1 MSSLIQRLNIY
12 FEVLP
17 ERLRPWRWWVLLLY
31 VILMSFL
38 AAGIPRFAFTWANDD
53 MFGKD
58 DPVQISLDRIK
69 ELFGGTVTLGM
80 VYRPVDGELFSA
92 RSLGALRNIHDVLD
106 TEAERGADDPEN
118 SLRLLYEV
126 ESLINVTYIEVDGDS
141 IRFRDFIGEELP
153 SSPEQSR
160 LLREQALK
168 EPEYPRVLVSD
179 NMEYGMLVLR
189 TNINAVPLVEDE
201 FDELEGF
208 DENELEEQGEQVQ
221 QFIEH
226 GLEDYADFEKQ
237 VWNLLTQERFRKD
250 LVFMHPSWGAFYQN
264 DVWAVEYQRAL
275 VISLL
280 FSLLLT
286 WLLLG
291 SLRAVIWPIL
301 IFVSSIVGVLGL
313 AGWTGWPIDLSL
325 YIAFGLVSVA
335 AIADVVHVLSG
346 YLFFHQQGQN
356 HREVMRSVFSKTA
369 LACLLTSITTA
380 IGVFSLFFIKLRVIQ
395 TMGLLGGIGVM
406 FAFMLTIILLPVL
419 LNWFPP
425 RPVRSNEKPKVTLL
439 LRIVKRMLNGIER
452 MSADYPKTVI
462 VFFAASGMLLILGI
476 TRIEIDTVFSEY
488 YPPDSPVRR
497 TISLMDEQFLGTGN
511 MEILLETETEGVFRD
526 PEVLLALEE
535 VKQWLETRYPELI
548 THNWTLNNQLKQTH
562 RKLLENREEY
572 YTVPDNP
579 ELVSQLLVLI
589 EGGDYENLERLVSLD
604 YANARMSVSLKTIG
618 SKKSVELLK
627 VIQPGIEQMLSPLKE
642 RYPEMKITLTGG
654 VGAWARVFDAISWS
668 QIHSFGLAFLIIS
681 LIMFG
686 IFGSLK
692 LGLVAILPNTFPM
705 LTVFGLMGWLD
716 FNLDIT
722 TLMTA
727 PIIIGIAVDD
737 TIHFITHY
745 RLSLL
750 KGASISEAIHAT
762 LHEVGQAIIFTTLI
776 LMSIFLFF
784 IPVSHV
790 GVSRFSILAV
800 IAIFSALLADLFLL
814 PALCRVLRVRV

>member
-1 MSSLIQRLNIY
+1 MIQRLNLF

-17 ERLRPWRWWVLLLY
+17 ERLHPWRWWVLLLY

-38 AAGIPRFAFTWANDD
+38 AAGIPRFAFSWANDD

-69 ELFGGTVTLGM
+69 DLFGGTVTLGM
-80 VYRPVDGELFSA
+80 VYKPVDGELFSA
-92 RSLGALRNIHDVLD
+92 RSLGALKNIHDVLD
-106 TEAERGADDPEN
+106 AESARGENDPEN
-118 SLRLLYEV
+118 SLRFLTEV
-126 ESLINVTYIEVDGDS
+126 ESLINTSFTEVDGDS
-141 IRFRDFIGEELP
+141 IRFRDFIGDELP
-153 SSPEQSR
+153 QNAEQSR
-160 LLREQALK
+160 LLRDQALD
-168 EPEYPRVLVSD
+168 EPEYPRVLLSD

-189 TNINAVPLVEDE
+189 TNLDAVPLVDNELDA
-201 FDELEGF
+201 LEGF
-208 DENELEEQGEQVQ
+208 DENELEGQDEQEP
-221 QFIEH
+221 QFVEN
-226 GLEDYADFEKQ
+226 GLVDYADFEKQ
-237 VWNLLTQERFRKD
+237 VWRLLSEERFSKD
-250 LVFMHPSWGAFYQN
+250 LVFMHPGWGAFYQN

-275 VISLL
+275 LISLIV
-280 FSLLLT
+280 SLLLT

-346 YLFFHQQGQN
+346 YLFFHQQGKQ
-356 HREVMRSVFSKTA
+356 HSEVMRSVFSKTA

-395 TMGLLGGIGVM
+395 TMGLLSGIGVM
-406 FAFMLTIILLPVL
+406 FAFLLTIFLLPVL

-425 RPVRSNEKPKVTLL
+425 RPPKSNEKPKVTLL
-439 LRIVKRMLNGIER
+439 LRVVKHLLNGIER
-452 MSADYPKTVI
+452 VSTEYPKGVI
-462 VFFAASGMLLILGI
+462 VLFAAAGLLLILGI
-476 TRIEIDTVFSEY
+476 ARIEIDTVFSEY
-488 YPPDSPVRR
+488 YPPESPVRK
-497 TISLMDEQFLGTGN
+497 TINLIDEQFLGTGN

-526 PEVLLALEE
+526 PEMLFALEE
-535 VKQWLETRYPELI
+535 VKQWIETSYPKLI

-562 RKLLENREEY
+562 RKLNENREEY
-572 YTVPDNP
+572 YTVPDDP
-579 ELVSQLLVLI
+579 QLVSQLLVLI

-604 YANARMSVSLKTIG
+604 YANARMSISLKTIG

-627 VIQPGIEQMLSPLKE
+627 VVQPGIEKILLPLKE
-642 RYPEMKITLTGG
+642 RYPELKVTLTGG

-668 QIHSFGLAFLIIS
+668 QIQSFGLAFLIIS

-686 IFGSLK
+686 IFGSVK

-800 IAIFSALLADLFLL
+800 IAVFSALLADLFLL

>member
-1 MSSLIQRLNIY
+1 MIQRLNLF

-17 ERLRPWRWWVLLLY
+17 ERLHPWRWWVLLLY

-38 AAGIPRFAFTWANDD
+38 AAGIPRFAFSWANDD

-69 ELFGGTVTLGM
+69 DLFGGTVTLGM
-80 VYRPVDGELFSA
+80 VYKPVDGELFSA
-92 RSLGALRNIHDVLD
+92 RSLGALKNIHDVLD
-106 TEAERGADDPEN
+106 AESARGENDPEN
-118 SLRLLYEV
+118 SLRFLTEV
-126 ESLINVTYIEVDGDS
+126 ESLINTSFTEVDGDS

-153 SSPEQSR
+153 QSAEQSR
-160 LLREQALK
+160 LLREQALD
-168 EPEYPRVLVSD
+168 EPEYPRVLLSD

-189 TNINAVPLVEDE
+189 TNLDAVPLVDNELDA
-201 FDELEGF
+201 LEGF
-208 DENELEEQGEQVQ
+208 DENELEGQDEQEP
-221 QFIEH
+221 QFVEN
-226 GLEDYADFEKQ
+226 GLVDYADFEKQ
-237 VWNLLTQERFRKD
+237 VWRLLSEERFSKD
-250 LVFMHPSWGAFYQN
+250 LVFMHPGWGAFYQN

-275 VISLL
+275 LISLIV
-280 FSLLLT
+280 SLLLT

-346 YLFFHQQGQN
+346 YLFFHQQGKQ
-356 HREVMRSVFSKTA
+356 HSEVMRSVFSKTA

-395 TMGLLGGIGVM
+395 TMGLLSGIGVM
-406 FAFMLTIILLPVL
+406 FAFLLTIFLLPVL

-425 RPVRSNEKPKVTLL
+425 RPPKSNEKPKVTLL
-439 LRIVKRMLNGIER
+439 LRVVKHLLNGIER
-452 MSADYPKTVI
+452 VSTEYPKGVI
-462 VFFAASGMLLILGI
+462 VFFAAAGLLLILGI
-476 TRIEIDTVFSEY
+476 ARIEIDTVFSEY
-488 YPPDSPVRR
+488 YPPESPVRK
-497 TISLMDEQFLGTGN
+497 TINLIDEQFLGTGN
-511 MEILLETETEGVFRD
+511 MEILLETESAGVFRD
-526 PEVLLALEE
+526 PEMLFALEE
-535 VKQWLETRYPELI
+535 VKQWIETSYPKLV

-562 RKLLENREEY
+562 RKLNENREEY

-579 ELVSQLLVLI
+579 QLVSQLLVLI

-604 YANARMSVSLKTIG
+604 YANARMSISLKTIG

-627 VIQPGIEQMLSPLKE
+627 VVQPGIEKILLPLKE
-642 RYPEMKITLTGG
+642 RYPELKVTLTGG

-668 QIHSFGLAFLIIS
+668 QIQSFGLAFLIIS

-686 IFGSLK
+686 IFGSVK

-800 IAIFSALLADLFLL
+800 IAVFSALLADLFLL

>member
-1 MSSLIQRLNIY
+1 MIQRLNLF

-17 ERLRPWRWWVLLLY
+17 ERLHPWRWWVLLLY

-38 AAGIPRFAFTWANDD
+38 AAGIPRFAFSWANDD

-69 ELFGGTVTLGM
+69 DLFGGTVTLGM
-80 VYRPVDGELFSA
+80 VYKPVDGELFSA
-92 RSLGALRNIHDVLD
+92 RSLGALKNIHDVLD
-106 TEAERGADDPEN
+106 AESARGENDPEN
-118 SLRLLYEV
+118 SLRFLTEV
-126 ESLINVTYIEVDGDS
+126 ESLINTSFTEVDRDS
-141 IRFRDFIGEELP
+141 IRFRDFIGDELP
-153 SSPEQSR
+153 QNAEQSR
-160 LLREQALK
+160 LLREQALD
-168 EPEYPRVLVSD
+168 EPEYPRVLLSD

-189 TNINAVPLVEDE
+189 TNLDAVPLVDNELDA
-201 FDELEGF
+201 LEGF
-208 DENELEEQGEQVQ
+208 DENELEGQDEQEP
-221 QFIEH
+221 QFVEN
-226 GLEDYADFEKQ
+226 GLVDYADFEKQ
-237 VWNLLTQERFRKD
+237 VWRLLSEERFSKD
-250 LVFMHPSWGAFYQN
+250 LVFMHPGWGAFYQN

-275 VISLL
+275 LISLIV
-280 FSLLLT
+280 SLLLT

-346 YLFFHQQGQN
+346 YLFFHQQGKQ
-356 HREVMRSVFSKTA
+356 HSEVMRSVFSKTA

-395 TMGLLGGIGVM
+395 TMGLLSGIGVM
-406 FAFMLTIILLPVL
+406 FAFLLTIFLLPVL

-425 RPVRSNEKPKVTLL
+425 RPPKSNEKPKVTLL
-439 LRIVKRMLNGIER
+439 LRVVKHLLNGIER
-452 MSADYPKTVI
+452 VSTEYPKGVI
-462 VFFAASGMLLILGI
+462 VLFAAAGLLLILGI
-476 TRIEIDTVFSEY
+476 ARIEIDTVFSEY
-488 YPPDSPVRR
+488 YPPESPVRK
-497 TISLMDEQFLGTGN
+497 TINLIDEQFLGTGN

-526 PEVLLALEE
+526 PEMLFALEE
-535 VKQWLETRYPELI
+535 VKQWIETSYPKLV

-562 RKLLENREEY
+562 RKLNENREEY

-579 ELVSQLLVLI
+579 QLVSQLLVLI

-604 YANARMSVSLKTIG
+604 YANTRMSISLKTIG

-627 VIQPGIEQMLSPLKE
+627 VVQPGIEKILLPLKE
-642 RYPEMKITLTGG
+642 RYPELKVTLTGG

-668 QIHSFGLAFLIIS
+668 QIQSFGLAFLIIS

-686 IFGSLK
+686 IFGSVK

-800 IAIFSALLADLFLL
+800 IAVFSALLADLFLL

>member
-1 MSSLIQRLNIY
+1 MIQRLNLF

-17 ERLRPWRWWVLLLY
+17 ERLHPWRWWVLLLY

-38 AAGIPRFAFTWANDD
+38 AAGIPRFAFSWANDD

-69 ELFGGTVTLGM
+69 DLFGGTVTLGM
-80 VYRPVDGELFSA
+80 VYKPVDGDLFSA
-92 RSLGALRNIHDVLD
+92 RSLGALKNIHDVLD
-106 TEAERGADDPEN
+106 AESARGENDPEN
-118 SLRLLYEV
+118 SLRFLTEV
-126 ESLINVTYIEVDGDS
+126 ESLINTSFTEVDRDS
-141 IRFRDFIGEELP
+141 IRFRDFIGDELP
-153 SSPEQSR
+153 QNAEQSR
-160 LLREQALK
+160 LLREQALD
-168 EPEYPRVLVSD
+168 EPEYPRVLLSD

-189 TNINAVPLVEDE
+189 TNLDAVPLVDNELDA
-201 FDELEGF
+201 LEGF
-208 DENELEEQGEQVQ
+208 DENELEGQDEQEP
-221 QFIEH
+221 QFVEN
-226 GLEDYADFEKQ
+226 GLVDYADFEKQ
-237 VWNLLTQERFRKD
+237 VWRLLSEERFSKD
-250 LVFMHPSWGAFYQN
+250 LVFMHPGWGAFYQN

-275 VISLL
+275 LISLIV
-280 FSLLLT
+280 SLLLT

-346 YLFFHQQGQN
+346 YLFFHQQGKQ
-356 HREVMRSVFSKTA
+356 HSEVMRSVFSKTA

-395 TMGLLGGIGVM
+395 TMGLLSGIGVM
-406 FAFMLTIILLPVL
+406 FAFLLTIFLLPVL

-425 RPVRSNEKPKVTLL
+425 RPPKSNEKPKVTLL
-439 LRIVKRMLNGIER
+439 LRVVKHLLNGIER
-452 MSADYPKTVI
+452 VSTEYPKGVI
-462 VFFAASGMLLILGI
+462 VLFAAAGLLLILGI
-476 TRIEIDTVFSEY
+476 ARIEIDTVFSEY
-488 YPPDSPVRR
+488 YPPESPVRK
-497 TISLMDEQFLGTGN
+497 TINLIDEQFLGTGN

-526 PEVLLALEE
+526 PDVLLALEE
-535 VKQWLETRYPELI
+535 IKQWIETSYPKLI

-562 RKLLENREEY
+562 RKLKENREEY
-572 YTVPDNP
+572 YTVPDDP
-579 ELVSQLLVLI
+579 QLVSQLLVLI

-604 YANARMSVSLKTIG
+604 YANARMSISLKTIG

-627 VIQPGIEQMLSPLKE
+627 VVQPGIEKILLPLKE
-642 RYPEMKITLTGG
+642 RYPELKVTLTGG

-668 QIHSFGLAFLIIS
+668 QIQSFGLAFLIIS

-686 IFGSLK
+686 IFGSVK

-800 IAIFSALLADLFLL
+800 IAVFSALLADLFLL

>member
-1 MSSLIQRLNIY
+1 MSSLIHRLNLY

-17 ERLRPWRWWVLLLY
+17 ERLRPWRWWVLFMY
-31 VILMSFL
+31 MILMAFL

-80 VYRPVDGELFSA
+80 VYRPVDGDLFSV

-106 TEAERGADDPEN
+106 AEAVRGVDDLEN
-118 SLRLLYEV
+118 SLGLLSEV
-126 ESLINVTYIEVDGDS
+126 ESLINATYIEVEGDN
-141 IRFRDFIGEELP
+141 IRFRDFVGEELP

-160 LLREQALK
+160 LLRVQALK

-179 NMEYGMLVLR
+179 NLKYGMMLLR
-189 TNINAVPLVEDE
+189 TNFNAVPLVEDE
-201 FDELEGF
+201 LELLEGF
-208 DENELEEQGEQVQ
+208 AENELEEQDEQKA
-221 QFIEH
+221 QFVKH
-226 GLEDYADFEKQ
+226 GLEDYADFEKKI
-237 VWNLLTQERFRKD
+237 WNLLSEERFSKD
-250 LVFMHPSWGAFYQN
+250 LVFMHPSWGASYQL

-275 VISLL
+275 VISLIL
-280 FSLLLT
+280 SLILT
-286 WLLLG
+286 YLLLG

-335 AIADVVHVLSG
+335 AIADVVHVMSG

-380 IGVFSLFFIKLRVIQ
+380 IGIMSLFFIKLRVIQ

-406 FAFMLTIILLPVL
+406 FAFMLTIIVLPVL

-425 RPVRSNEKPKVTLL
+425 RPARISKQSKVTLI
-439 LRIVKRMLNGIER
+439 LRIVQRLLRGIEGL
-452 MSADYPKTVI
+452 SSDYPKTVI
-462 VFFAASGMLLILGI
+462 LFFAAGGFLLILGI
-476 TRIEIDTVFSEY
+476 TRIEIDTVFSDY
-488 YPPDSPVRR
+488 YPQDSPVRQ
-497 TISLMDEQFLGTGN
+497 TISLLDEQFLGTGN

-526 PEVLLALEE
+526 PEVLLALEA
-535 VKQWLETRYPELI
+535 VKQWLETRYPELV

-562 RKLLENREEY
+562 RKLMENREEN
-572 YTVPDNP
+572 YTVPDSP

-589 EGGDYENLERLVSLD
+589 EGGDYENLERMVSLD

-618 SKKSVELLK
+618 SKKSVELLN
-627 VIQPGIEQMLSPLKE
+627 VIQPVIERILAPLKD
-642 RYPEMKITLTGG
+642 RYPGLRATVTGG

-668 QIHSFGLAFLIIS
+668 QIRSFGLAFIIIS
-681 LIMFG
+681 LIMVV

-716 FNLDIT
+716 FKLDTT

-750 KGASISEAIHAT
+750 RGASISESIHAT
-762 LHEVGQAIIFTTLI
+762 LQEVGQAIVFTTLI
-776 LMSIFLFF
+776 LMTIFVCF
-784 IPVSHV
+784 ILVSHV

-800 IAIFSALLADLFLL
+800 ISIFSALIADLLLL
-814 PALCRVLRVRV
+814 PALFRVLQIRG

>member
-1 MSSLIQRLNIY
+1 M
-12 FEVLP
+12 
-17 ERLRPWRWWVLLLY
+17 LY

-38 AAGIPRFAFTWANDD
+38 AAGIPRFAFSWANDD

-69 ELFGGTVTLGM
+69 DLFGGTVTLGM
-80 VYRPVDGELFSA
+80 VYKPVDGELFSA
-92 RSLGALRNIHDVLD
+92 RSLGALKNIHDVLD
-106 TEAERGADDPEN
+106 AESARGENDPEN
-118 SLRLLYEV
+118 SLRFLTEV
-126 ESLINVTYIEVDGDS
+126 ESLINTSFTEVDRDS
-141 IRFRDFIGEELP
+141 IRFRDFIGDELP
-153 SSPEQSR
+153 QNAEQSR
-160 LLREQALK
+160 LLREQALD
-168 EPEYPRVLVSD
+168 EPEYPRVLLSD

-189 TNINAVPLVEDE
+189 TNLDAVPLVDNELDA
-201 FDELEGF
+201 LEGF
-208 DENELEEQGEQVQ
+208 DENELEGQDEQEP
-221 QFIEH
+221 QFVEN
-226 GLEDYADFEKQ
+226 GLVDYADFEKQ
-237 VWNLLTQERFRKD
+237 VWRLLSEERFSKD
-250 LVFMHPSWGAFYQN
+250 LVFMHPGWGAFYQN

-275 VISLL
+275 LISLIV
-280 FSLLLT
+280 SLLLT

-313 AGWTGWPIDLSL
+313 AGWTAWPIDLSL

-346 YLFFHQQGQN
+346 YLFFHQQGKQ
-356 HREVMRSVFSKTA
+356 HSEVMRSVFSKTA

-395 TMGLLGGIGVM
+395 TMGLLSGIGVM
-406 FAFMLTIILLPVL
+406 FAFLLTIFLLPVL

-425 RPVRSNEKPKVTLL
+425 RPPKSNEKPKVTLL
-439 LRIVKRMLNGIER
+439 LRVVKHLLNGIER
-452 MSADYPKTVI
+452 VSTEYPKGVI
-462 VFFAASGMLLILGI
+462 VLFAAAGLLLILGI
-476 TRIEIDTVFSEY
+476 ARIEIDTVFSEY
-488 YPPDSPVRR
+488 YPPESPVRK
-497 TISLMDEQFLGTGN
+497 TINLIDEQFLGTGN

-526 PEVLLALEE
+526 PEMLFALEE
-535 VKQWLETRYPELI
+535 VKQWIETSYPKLV

-562 RKLLENREEY
+562 RKLNENREEY

-579 ELVSQLLVLI
+579 QLVSQLLVLI

-604 YANARMSVSLKTIG
+604 YANARMSISLKTIG

-627 VIQPGIEQMLSPLKE
+627 VVQPGIEKILLPLKE
-642 RYPEMKITLTGG
+642 RYPELKVTLTGG

-668 QIHSFGLAFLIIS
+668 QIQSFGLAFLIIS

-686 IFGSLK
+686 IFGSVK

-800 IAIFSALLADLFLL
+800 IAVFSALLADLFLL

>member
-1 MSSLIQRLNIY
+1 MIQRLNLF

-17 ERLRPWRWWVLLLY
+17 ERLHPWRWWVLLLY

-38 AAGIPRFAFTWANDD
+38 AAGIPRFAFSWANDD

-69 ELFGGTVTLGM
+69 DLFGGTVTLGM
-80 VYRPVDGELFSA
+80 VYKPVDGELFSA
-92 RSLGALRNIHDVLD
+92 RSLGALKNIHDVLD
-106 TEAERGADDPEN
+106 AESARGENDPEN
-118 SLRLLYEV
+118 SLRFLTEV
-126 ESLINVTYIEVDGDS
+126 ESLINTSFTEVDRDS
-141 IRFRDFIGEELP
+141 IRFRDFIGDELP
-153 SSPEQSR
+153 QNAEQSR
-160 LLREQALK
+160 LLREQALD
-168 EPEYPRVLVSD
+168 EPEYPRVLLSD

-189 TNINAVPLVEDE
+189 TNLDAVPLVDNELDA
-201 FDELEGF
+201 LEGF
-208 DENELEEQGEQVQ
+208 DENELEGQDEQEP
-221 QFIEH
+221 QFVEN
-226 GLEDYADFEKQ
+226 GLVDYADFEKQ
-237 VWNLLTQERFRKD
+237 VWRLLSEERFSKD
-250 LVFMHPSWGAFYQN
+250 LVFMHPGWGAFYQN

-275 VISLL
+275 LISLIV
-280 FSLLLT
+280 SLLLT

-313 AGWTGWPIDLSL
+313 AGWTAWPIDLSL

-346 YLFFHQQGQN
+346 YLFFHQQGKQ
-356 HREVMRSVFSKTA
+356 HSEVMRSVFSKTA

-395 TMGLLGGIGVM
+395 TMGLLSGIGVM
-406 FAFMLTIILLPVL
+406 FAFLLTIFLLPVL

-425 RPVRSNEKPKVTLL
+425 RPPKSNEKPKVTLL
-439 LRIVKRMLNGIER
+439 LRVVKHLLNGIER
-452 MSADYPKTVI
+452 VSTEYPKGVI
-462 VFFAASGMLLILGI
+462 VLFAAAGLLLILGI
-476 TRIEIDTVFSEY
+476 ARIEIDTVFSEY
-488 YPPDSPVRR
+488 YPPESPVRK
-497 TISLMDEQFLGTGN
+497 TINLIDEQFLGTGN

-526 PEVLLALEE
+526 PEMLFALEE
-535 VKQWLETRYPELI
+535 VKQWIETSYPKLV

-562 RKLLENREEY
+562 RKLNENREEY

-579 ELVSQLLVLI
+579 QLVSQLLVLI

-604 YANARMSVSLKTIG
+604 YANARMSISLKTIG

-627 VIQPGIEQMLSPLKE
+627 VVQPGIEKILLPLKE
-642 RYPEMKITLTGG
+642 RYPELKVTLTGG

-668 QIHSFGLAFLIIS
+668 QIQSFGLAFLIIS

-686 IFGSLK
+686 IFGSVK

-800 IAIFSALLADLFLL
+800 IAVFSALLADLFLL

>member
-1 MSSLIQRLNIY
+1 MIQRLNLF

-17 ERLRPWRWWVLLLY
+17 ERLHPWRWWVLLLY

-38 AAGIPRFAFTWANDD
+38 AAGIPRFAFSWANDD

-69 ELFGGTVTLGM
+69 DLFGGTVTLGM
-80 VYRPVDGELFSA
+80 VYKPVDGELFSA
-92 RSLGALRNIHDVLD
+92 RSLGALKNIHDVLD
-106 TEAERGADDPEN
+106 AESARGENDPEN
-118 SLRLLYEV
+118 SLRFLTEV
-126 ESLINVTYIEVDGDS
+126 ESLINTSFTEVDRDS
-141 IRFRDFIGEELP
+141 IRFRDFIGDELP
-153 SSPEQSR
+153 QNAEQSR
-160 LLREQALK
+160 LLREQALD
-168 EPEYPRVLVSD
+168 EPEYPRVLLSD

-189 TNINAVPLVEDE
+189 TNLDAVPLVENELDV
-201 FDELEGF
+201 LEGF
-208 DENELEEQGEQVQ
+208 DENELEGQDEQEP
-221 QFIEH
+221 QFVEN
-226 GLEDYADFEKQ
+226 GLVDYADFEKQ
-237 VWNLLTQERFRKD
+237 VWRLLSEERFSKD
-250 LVFMHPSWGAFYQN
+250 LVFMHPGWGAFYQN

-275 VISLL
+275 LISLIV
-280 FSLLLT
+280 SLLLT

-346 YLFFHQQGQN
+346 YLFFHQQGKQ
-356 HREVMRSVFSKTA
+356 HSEVMRSVFSKTA

-395 TMGLLGGIGVM
+395 TMGLLSGIGVM
-406 FAFMLTIILLPVL
+406 FAFLLTIFLLPVL

-425 RPVRSNEKPKVTLL
+425 RPPKSNEKPKVTLL
-439 LRIVKRMLNGIER
+439 LRVVKHLLNGIER
-452 MSADYPKTVI
+452 VSTEYPKGVI
-462 VFFAASGMLLILGI
+462 VLFAAAGLLLILGI
-476 TRIEIDTVFSEY
+476 ARIEIDTVFSEY
-488 YPPDSPVRR
+488 YPPESPVRK
-497 TISLMDEQFLGTGN
+497 TINLIDEQFLGTGN

-526 PEVLLALEE
+526 PDVLLALEE
-535 VKQWLETRYPELI
+535 IKQWIETSYPKLI

-562 RKLLENREEY
+562 RKLNENREEY

-579 ELVSQLLVLI
+579 QLVSQLLVLI

-604 YANARMSVSLKTIG
+604 YANARMSISLKTIG

-627 VIQPGIEQMLSPLKE
+627 VVQPGIEKILLPLKE
-642 RYPEMKITLTGG
+642 RYPELKVTLTGG

-668 QIHSFGLAFLIIS
+668 QIQSFGLAFLIIS

-686 IFGSLK
+686 IFGSVK

-800 IAIFSALLADLFLL
+800 IAVFSALLADLFLL

>member
-1 MSSLIQRLNIY
+1 
-12 FEVLP
+12 
-17 ERLRPWRWWVLLLY
+17 LLY

-38 AAGIPRFAFTWANDD
+38 AAGIPRFAFSWANDD

-69 ELFGGTVTLGM
+69 DLFGGTVTLGM
-80 VYRPVDGELFSA
+80 VYKPVDGELFSA
-92 RSLGALRNIHDVLD
+92 RSLGALKNIHDVLD
-106 TEAERGADDPEN
+106 AESARGENDPEN
-118 SLRLLYEV
+118 SLRFLTEV
-126 ESLINVTYIEVDGDS
+126 ESLINTSFTEVDRDS
-141 IRFRDFIGEELP
+141 IRFRDFIGDELP
-153 SSPEQSR
+153 QNAEQSR
-160 LLREQALK
+160 LLREQALD
-168 EPEYPRVLVSD
+168 EPEYPRVLLSD

-189 TNINAVPLVEDE
+189 TNLDAVPLVDNELDA
-201 FDELEGF
+201 LEGF
-208 DENELEEQGEQVQ
+208 DENELEGQDEQEP
-221 QFIEH
+221 QFVEN
-226 GLEDYADFEKQ
+226 GLVDYADFEKQ
-237 VWNLLTQERFRKD
+237 VWRLLSEERFSKD
-250 LVFMHPSWGAFYQN
+250 LVFMHPGWGAFYQN

-275 VISLL
+275 LISLIV
-280 FSLLLT
+280 SLLLT

-346 YLFFHQQGQN
+346 YLFFHQQGKQ
-356 HREVMRSVFSKTA
+356 HSEVMRSVFSKTA

-395 TMGLLGGIGVM
+395 TMGLLSGIGVM
-406 FAFMLTIILLPVL
+406 FAFLLTIFLLPVL

-425 RPVRSNEKPKVTLL
+425 RPPKSNEKPKVTLL
-439 LRIVKRMLNGIER
+439 LRVVKHLLNGIER
-452 MSADYPKTVI
+452 VSTEYPKGVI
-462 VFFAASGMLLILGI
+462 VLFAAAGLLLILGI
-476 TRIEIDTVFSEY
+476 ARIEIDTVFSEY
-488 YPPDSPVRR
+488 YPPESPVRK
-497 TISLMDEQFLGTGN
+497 TINLIDEQFLGTGN

-526 PEVLLALEE
+526 PEMLFALEE
-535 VKQWLETRYPELI
+535 VKQWIETSYPKLV

-562 RKLLENREEY
+562 RKLNENREEY

-579 ELVSQLLVLI
+579 QLVSQLLVLI

-604 YANARMSVSLKTIG
+604 YANARMSISLKTIG

-627 VIQPGIEQMLSPLKE
+627 VVQPGIEKILLPLKE
-642 RYPEMKITLTGG
+642 RYPELKVTLTGG

-668 QIHSFGLAFLIIS
+668 QIQSFGLAFLIIS

-686 IFGSLK
+686 IFGSVK

-800 IAIFSALLADLFLL
+800 IAVFSALLADLFLL

>member
-1 MSSLIQRLNIY
+1 MIQRLNLF

-17 ERLRPWRWWVLLLY
+17 ERLHPWRWWVLLLY

-38 AAGIPRFAFTWANDD
+38 AAGIPRFAFSWANDD

-69 ELFGGTVTLGM
+69 DLFGGTVTLGM
-80 VYRPVDGELFSA
+80 VYKPVDGELFSA
-92 RSLGALRNIHDVLD
+92 RSLGALKNIHDVLD
-106 TEAERGADDPEN
+106 AESARGENDPEN
-118 SLRLLYEV
+118 SLRFLTEV
-126 ESLINVTYIEVDGDS
+126 ESLINTSFTEVDRDS
-141 IRFRDFIGEELP
+141 IRFRDFIGDELP
-153 SSPEQSR
+153 QNAEQSR
-160 LLREQALK
+160 LLREQALD
-168 EPEYPRVLVSD
+168 EPEYPRVLLSD

-189 TNINAVPLVEDE
+189 TNLDAVPLVDNELDA
-201 FDELEGF
+201 LEGF
-208 DENELEEQGEQVQ
+208 DENELEGQDEQEP
-221 QFIEH
+221 QFVEN
-226 GLEDYADFEKQ
+226 GLVDYADFEKQ
-237 VWNLLTQERFRKD
+237 VWRLLSEERFSKD
-250 LVFMHPSWGAFYQN
+250 LVFMHPGWGAFYQN

-275 VISLL
+275 LISLIV
-280 FSLLLT
+280 SLLLT

-346 YLFFHQQGQN
+346 YLFFHQQGKQ
-356 HREVMRSVFSKTA
+356 HSEVMRSVFSKTA

-395 TMGLLGGIGVM
+395 TMGLLSGIGVM
-406 FAFMLTIILLPVL
+406 FAFLLTIFLLPVL

-425 RPVRSNEKPKVTLL
+425 RPPKSNEKPKVTLL
-439 LRIVKRMLNGIER
+439 LRVVKHLLNGIER
-452 MSADYPKTVI
+452 VSTEYPKGVI
-462 VFFAASGMLLILGI
+462 VLFAAAGLLLILGI
-476 TRIEIDTVFSEY
+476 ARIEIDTVFSEY
-488 YPPDSPVRR
+488 YPPESPVRK
-497 TISLMDEQFLGTGN
+497 TINLIDEQFLGTGN

-526 PEVLLALEE
+526 PEMLFALEE
-535 VKQWLETRYPELI
+535 VKQWIETSYPKLV
-548 THNWTLNNQLKQTH
+548 THNWTLNNHLKQTH
-562 RKLLENREEY
+562 RKLNENREEY

-579 ELVSQLLVLI
+579 QLVSQLLVLI

-604 YANARMSVSLKTIG
+604 YANARMSISLKTIG

-627 VIQPGIEQMLSPLKE
+627 VVQPGIEKILLPLKE
-642 RYPEMKITLTGG
+642 RYPELKVTLTGG

-668 QIHSFGLAFLIIS
+668 QIQSFGLAFLIIS

-686 IFGSLK
+686 IFGSVK

-800 IAIFSALLADLFLL
+800 IAVFSALLADLFLL

>member
-1 MSSLIQRLNIY
+1 
-12 FEVLP
+12 
-17 ERLRPWRWWVLLLY
+17 
-31 VILMSFL
+31 
-38 AAGIPRFAFTWANDD
+38 
-53 MFGKD
+53 MFFK
-58 DPVQISLDRIK
+58 
-69 ELFGGTVTLGM
+69 
-80 VYRPVDGELFSA
+80 PVDGDLFSV
-92 RSLGALRNIHDVLD
+92 RSLGALKNIHDVLD
-106 TEAERGADDPEN
+106 AESARGENDADN
-118 SLRLLYEV
+118 SLRFLNEV
-126 ESLINVTYIEVDGDS
+126 ESLINTSFTEVDGDS
-141 IRFRDFIGEELP
+141 IRFRDFVGEELP

-160 LLREQALK
+160 LLREQALN

-189 TNINAVPLVEDE
+189 TNLDAVPLRDHE
-201 FDELEGF
+201 FDALEGF
-208 DENELEEQGEQVQ
+208 DETELEGQDEQEP
-221 QFIEH
+221 QFVEN
-226 GLEDYADFEKQ
+226 GLVDYADFEKQ
-237 VWNLLTQERFRKD
+237 VWSLLSEERFSKD

-275 VISLL
+275 LISLIV
-280 FSLLLT
+280 SLLLT

-291 SLRAVIWPIL
+291 SLRAVIWPIV

-346 YLFFHQQGQN
+346 YLFFHQQGQ
-356 HREVMRSVFSKTA
+356 HHSEVLRSVFSKTA

-406 FAFMLTIILLPVL
+406 FAFMLTIFLLPVL

-425 RPVRSNEKPKVTLL
+425 RPPKSNEKPKVTLL
-439 LRIVKRMLNGIER
+439 LRGVKSLLNGIER
-452 MSADYPKTVI
+452 VSTDYPKGVI
-462 VFFAASGMLLILGI
+462 VFFAAAGLLLILGI

-488 YPPDSPVRR
+488 YPPESPVRR

-511 MEILLETETEGVFRD
+511 MEILLETESAGVFRD

-535 VKQWLETRYPELI
+535 VKQWIETKYPKLI

-562 RKLLENREEY
+562 RKLNENREEFY
-572 YTVPDNP
+572 SVPDNP

-604 YANARMSVSLKTIG
+604 YANARMSISLKTIG

-627 VIQPGIEQMLSPLKE
+627 VVQPGIEKILSPLKE
-642 RYPEMKITLTGG
+642 RYPELKVTLTGG

-668 QIHSFGLAFLIIS
+668 QVYSFGLAFLIIS

-750 KGASISEAIHAT
+750 KGASISEAIHST
-762 LHEVGQAIIFTTLI
+762 LHEVGQAIIITTLI

-800 IAIFSALLADLFLL
+800 IAVFSALLADLFLL

>member
-1 MSSLIQRLNIY
+1 MIQRLNLF

-17 ERLRPWRWWVLLLY
+17 ERLHPWRWWVLLLY

-38 AAGIPRFAFTWANDD
+38 AAGIPRFAFSWANDD

-69 ELFGGTVTLGM
+69 DLFGGTVTLGM
-80 VYRPVDGELFSA
+80 VYKPVDGELFSA
-92 RSLGALRNIHDVLD
+92 RSLGALKNIHDVLD
-106 TEAERGADDPEN
+106 AESARGENDPEN
-118 SLRLLYEV
+118 SLRFLTEV
-126 ESLINVTYIEVDGDS
+126 ESLINTSFTEVDRDS
-141 IRFRDFIGEELP
+141 IRFRDFIGDELP
-153 SSPEQSR
+153 QNAEQSR
-160 LLREQALK
+160 LLRDQALD
-168 EPEYPRVLVSD
+168 EPEYPRVLLSD

-189 TNINAVPLVEDE
+189 TNLDAVPLVDNELDA
-201 FDELEGF
+201 LEGF
-208 DENELEEQGEQVQ
+208 DENELEGQDEQEP
-221 QFIEH
+221 QFVEN
-226 GLEDYADFEKQ
+226 GLVDYADFEKQ
-237 VWNLLTQERFRKD
+237 VWRLLSEERFSKD
-250 LVFMHPSWGAFYQN
+250 LVFMHPGWGAFYQN

-275 VISLL
+275 LISLIV
-280 FSLLLT
+280 SLLLT

-346 YLFFHQQGQN
+346 YLFFHQQGKQ
-356 HREVMRSVFSKTA
+356 HSEVMRSVFSKTA

-395 TMGLLGGIGVM
+395 TMGLLSGIGVM
-406 FAFMLTIILLPVL
+406 FAFLLTIFLLPVL

-425 RPVRSNEKPKVTLL
+425 RPPKSNEKPKVTLL
-439 LRIVKRMLNGIER
+439 LRVVKHLLNGIER
-452 MSADYPKTVI
+452 VSTEYPKGVI
-462 VFFAASGMLLILGI
+462 VLFAAAGLLLILGI
-476 TRIEIDTVFSEY
+476 ARIEIDTVFSEY
-488 YPPDSPVRR
+488 YPPESPVRK
-497 TISLMDEQFLGTGN
+497 TINLIDEQFLGTGN

-526 PEVLLALEE
+526 PEMLFALEE
-535 VKQWLETRYPELI
+535 VKQWIETSYPKLV

-562 RKLLENREEY
+562 RKLKENREEY
-572 YTVPDNP
+572 YTVPDDP
-579 ELVSQLLVLI
+579 QLVSQLLVLI

-604 YANARMSVSLKTIG
+604 YANARMSISLKTIG

-627 VIQPGIEQMLSPLKE
+627 VVQPGIEKILLPLKE
-642 RYPEMKITLTGG
+642 RYPELKVTLTGG

-668 QIHSFGLAFLIIS
+668 QIQSFGLAFLIIS

-686 IFGSLK
+686 IFGSVK

-800 IAIFSALLADLFLL
+800 IAVFSALLADLFLL

>member
-1 MSSLIQRLNIY
+1 M
-12 FEVLP
+12 
-17 ERLRPWRWWVLLLY
+17 LY

-38 AAGIPRFAFTWANDD
+38 AAGIPRFAFSWANDD

-69 ELFGGTVTLGM
+69 DLFGGTVTLGM
-80 VYRPVDGELFSA
+80 VYKPVDGELFSA
-92 RSLGALRNIHDVLD
+92 RSLGALKNIHDVLD
-106 TEAERGADDPEN
+106 AESARGENDPEN
-118 SLRLLYEV
+118 SLRFLTEV
-126 ESLINVTYIEVDGDS
+126 ESLINTSFTEVDRDS
-141 IRFRDFIGEELP
+141 IRFRDFIGDELP
-153 SSPEQSR
+153 QNAEQSR
-160 LLREQALK
+160 LLREQALD
-168 EPEYPRVLVSD
+168 EPEYPRVLLSD

-189 TNINAVPLVEDE
+189 TNLDAVPLVENELDV
-201 FDELEGF
+201 LEGF
-208 DENELEEQGEQVQ
+208 DENELEGQDEQEP
-221 QFIEH
+221 QFVEN
-226 GLEDYADFEKQ
+226 GLVDYADFEKQ
-237 VWNLLTQERFRKD
+237 VWRLLSEERFSKD
-250 LVFMHPSWGAFYQN
+250 LVFMHPGWGAFYQN

-275 VISLL
+275 LISLIV
-280 FSLLLT
+280 SLLLT

-346 YLFFHQQGQN
+346 YLFFHQQGKQ
-356 HREVMRSVFSKTA
+356 HSEVMRSVFSKTA

-395 TMGLLGGIGVM
+395 TMGLLSGIGVM
-406 FAFMLTIILLPVL
+406 FAFLLTIFLLPVL

-425 RPVRSNEKPKVTLL
+425 RPPKSNEKPKVTLL
-439 LRIVKRMLNGIER
+439 LRVVKHLLNGIER
-452 MSADYPKTVI
+452 VSTEYPKGVI
-462 VFFAASGMLLILGI
+462 VLFAAAGLLLILGI
-476 TRIEIDTVFSEY
+476 ARIEIDTVFSEY
-488 YPPDSPVRR
+488 YPPESPVRK
-497 TISLMDEQFLGTGN
+497 TINLIDEQFLGTGN

-526 PEVLLALEE
+526 PEMLFALEE
-535 VKQWLETRYPELI
+535 VKQWIETSYPKLV

-562 RKLLENREEY
+562 RKLKENREEY
-572 YTVPDNP
+572 YTVPDDP
-579 ELVSQLLVLI
+579 QLVSQLLVLI

-604 YANARMSVSLKTIG
+604 YANARMSISLKTIG

-627 VIQPGIEQMLSPLKE
+627 VVQPGIEKILLPLKE
-642 RYPEMKITLTGG
+642 RYPELKVTLTGG

-668 QIHSFGLAFLIIS
+668 QIQSFGLAFLIIS

-686 IFGSLK
+686 IFGSVK

-800 IAIFSALLADLFLL
+800 IAVFSALLADLFLL

>member
-1 MSSLIQRLNIY
+1 MIQRLNLY

-17 ERLRPWRWWVLLLY
+17 ERLSRWRWWVLLLY
-31 VILMSFL
+31 VILMTFL

-69 ELFGGTVTLGM
+69 DLFGGTVTLGM
-80 VYRPVDGELFSA
+80 VYKPVDGDLFSE
-92 RSLGALRNIHDVLD
+92 RSLGALKNVHDVLAA
-106 TEAERGADDPEN
+106 EAERGADNPEN
-118 SLRLLYEV
+118 SLRLLNEV
-126 ESLINVTYIEVDGDS
+126 ESLFNTSFTEVDGDS

-160 LLREQALK
+160 LLREQALN
-168 EPEYPRVLVSD
+168 EPEYPRVLVSE

-189 TNINAVPLVEDE
+189 TNLDAVPLRDDE
-201 FDELEGF
+201 FDELKGF
-208 DENELEEQGEQVQ
+208 EENELEGQDEHEP
-221 QFIEH
+221 QFVDH

-237 VWNLLTQERFRKD
+237 VWSLLSEERFSKD

-275 VISLL
+275 LISLIV
-280 FSLLLT
+280 SLLLT

-291 SLRAVIWPIL
+291 SLRAVIWPIV

-346 YLFFHQQGQN
+346 YLFFHQQGQ
-356 HREVMRSVFSKTA
+356 HHSEVLRSVFSKTA

-406 FAFMLTIILLPVL
+406 FAFMLTIFLLPVL

-425 RPVRSNEKPKVTLL
+425 RPLKSNEKPKVTLL
-439 LRIVKRMLNGIER
+439 LGGVKSLLNGIER
-452 MSADYPKTVI
+452 VSTDYPKGVI
-462 VFFAASGMLLILGI
+462 VFFAVAGMLLILGI

-488 YPPDSPVRR
+488 YPPESPVRR

-511 MEILLETETEGVFRD
+511 MEILLETESAGVFRD

-535 VKQWLETRYPELI
+535 VKQWIETKYPKLI

-562 RKLLENREEY
+562 RKLNENREEFY
-572 YTVPDNP
+572 NVPDNP

-604 YANARMSVSLKTIG
+604 YANARMSMSLKTIG

-627 VIQPGIEQMLSPLKE
+627 VVQPGI
-642 RYPEMKITLTGG
+642 
-654 VGAWARVFDAISWS
+654 
-668 QIHSFGLAFLIIS
+668 
-681 LIMFG
+681 
-686 IFGSLK
+686 
-692 LGLVAILPNTFPM
+692 
-705 LTVFGLMGWLD
+705 
-716 FNLDIT
+716 
-722 TLMTA
+722 
-727 PIIIGIAVDD
+727 
-737 TIHFITHY
+737 
-745 RLSLL
+745 
-750 KGASISEAIHAT
+750 
-762 LHEVGQAIIFTTLI
+762 
-776 LMSIFLFF
+776 
-784 IPVSHV
+784 
-790 GVSRFSILAV
+790 
-800 IAIFSALLADLFLL
+800 
-814 PALCRVLRVRV
+814 

>member
-1 MSSLIQRLNIY
+1 
-12 FEVLP
+12 
-17 ERLRPWRWWVLLLY
+17 
-31 VILMSFL
+31 
-38 AAGIPRFAFTWANDD
+38 

-69 ELFGGTVTLGM
+69 DLFGGTVTLGM
-80 VYRPVDGELFSA
+80 VYKPVDGELFSA
-92 RSLGALRNIHDVLD
+92 RSLGALKNIHDVLD
-106 TEAERGADDPEN
+106 AESARGENDPEN
-118 SLRLLYEV
+118 SLRFLTEV
-126 ESLINVTYIEVDGDS
+126 ESLINTSFTEVDRDS
-141 IRFRDFIGEELP
+141 IRFRDFIGDELP
-153 SSPEQSR
+153 QNAEQSR
-160 LLREQALK
+160 LLREQALD
-168 EPEYPRVLVSD
+168 EPEYPRVLLSD

-189 TNINAVPLVEDE
+189 TNLDAVPLVDNELDA
-201 FDELEGF
+201 LEGF
-208 DENELEEQGEQVQ
+208 DENELEGQDEQEP
-221 QFIEH
+221 QFVEN
-226 GLEDYADFEKQ
+226 GLVDYADFEKQ
-237 VWNLLTQERFRKD
+237 VWRLLSEERFSKD
-250 LVFMHPSWGAFYQN
+250 LVFMHPGWGAFYQN

-275 VISLL
+275 LISLIV
-280 FSLLLT
+280 SLLLT

-346 YLFFHQQGQN
+346 YLFFHQQGKQ
-356 HREVMRSVFSKTA
+356 HSEVMRSVFSKTA

-395 TMGLLGGIGVM
+395 TMGLLSGIGVM
-406 FAFMLTIILLPVL
+406 FAFLLTIFLLPVL

-425 RPVRSNEKPKVTLL
+425 RPPKSNEKPKVTLL
-439 LRIVKRMLNGIER
+439 LRVVKHLLNGIER
-452 MSADYPKTVI
+452 VSTEYPKGVI
-462 VFFAASGMLLILGI
+462 VLFAAAGLLLILGI
-476 TRIEIDTVFSEY
+476 ARIEIDTVFSEY
-488 YPPDSPVRR
+488 YPPESPVRK
-497 TISLMDEQFLGTGN
+497 TINLIDEQFLGTGN

-526 PEVLLALEE
+526 PEMLFALEE
-535 VKQWLETRYPELI
+535 VKQWIETSYPKLV

-562 RKLLENREEY
+562 RKLNENREEY

-579 ELVSQLLVLI
+579 QLVSQLLVLI

-604 YANARMSVSLKTIG
+604 YANARMSISLKTIG

-627 VIQPGIEQMLSPLKE
+627 VVQPGIEKILLPLKE
-642 RYPEMKITLTGG
+642 RYPELKVTLTGG

-668 QIHSFGLAFLIIS
+668 QIQSFGLAFLIIS

-686 IFGSLK
+686 IFGSVK

-800 IAIFSALLADLFLL
+800 IAVFSALLADLFLL

>member
-1 MSSLIQRLNIY
+1 MIQRLNLY

-17 ERLRPWRWWVLLLY
+17 ERLSRWRWWVLLLY
-31 VILMSFL
+31 VILMTFL

-69 ELFGGTVTLGM
+69 DLFGGTVTLGM
-80 VYRPVDGELFSA
+80 VYKPVDGELFSA
-92 RSLGALRNIHDVLD
+92 RSLGALKNIHEVLD
-106 TEAERGADDPEN
+106 GESARGENDPEN
-118 SLRLLYEV
+118 SLRFLTEV
-126 ESLINVTYIEVDGDS
+126 ESLINTSFTEVDRDS
-141 IRFRDFIGEELP
+141 IRFRDFIGDELP
-153 SSPEQSR
+153 QNAEQSR
-160 LLREQALK
+160 LLRDQALD
-168 EPEYPRVLVSD
+168 EPEYPRVLLSD

-189 TNINAVPLVEDE
+189 TNLDAVPLVDNELDA
-201 FDELEGF
+201 LEGF
-208 DENELEEQGEQVQ
+208 DENELEGQDEQEP
-221 QFIEH
+221 QFVEN
-226 GLEDYADFEKQ
+226 GLVDYADFEKQ
-237 VWNLLTQERFRKD
+237 VWSLLSEERFSKD

-275 VISLL
+275 LISLIV
-280 FSLLLT
+280 SLLLT

-291 SLRAVIWPIL
+291 SLRAVIWPIV

-346 YLFFHQQGQN
+346 YLFFHQQGQ
-356 HREVMRSVFSKTA
+356 HHSEVLRSVFSKTA

-406 FAFMLTIILLPVL
+406 FAFMLTIFLLPVL

-425 RPVRSNEKPKVTLL
+425 RPPKSNEKPKVTLL
-439 LRIVKRMLNGIER
+439 LRGVKSLLNGIER
-452 MSADYPKTVI
+452 VSTDYPKGVI
-462 VFFAASGMLLILGI
+462 VFFAAAGLLLILGI

-488 YPPDSPVRR
+488 YPPESPVRR
-497 TISLMDEQFLGTGN
+497 TINLMDEQFLGTGN
-511 MEILLETETEGVFRD
+511 MEILLETESAGVFRD

-535 VKQWLETRYPELI
+535 VKQWIETKYPKLI

-562 RKLLENREEY
+562 RKLNENREEFY
-572 YTVPDNP
+572 SVPDNP

-604 YANARMSVSLKTIG
+604 YANARMSISLKTIG

-627 VIQPGIEQMLSPLKE
+627 VVQPGIEKILLPLKE
-642 RYPEMKITLTGG
+642 RYPELKVTLTGG

-668 QIHSFGLAFLIIS
+668 QVYSFGLAFLIIS

-750 KGASISEAIHAT
+750 KGASISEAIHST

-776 LMSIFLFF
+776 LMSIFIFF

-800 IAIFSALLADLFLL
+800 IAVFSALLADLFLL

>member
-1 MSSLIQRLNIY
+1 M
-12 FEVLP
+12 
-17 ERLRPWRWWVLLLY
+17 LY

-38 AAGIPRFAFTWANDD
+38 AAGIPRFAFSWANDD

-69 ELFGGTVTLGM
+69 DLFGGTVTLGM
-80 VYRPVDGELFSA
+80 VYKPVDGELFSA
-92 RSLGALRNIHDVLD
+92 RSLGALKNIHDVLD
-106 TEAERGADDPEN
+106 AESARGENDPEN
-118 SLRLLYEV
+118 SLRFLTEV
-126 ESLINVTYIEVDGDS
+126 ESLINTSFTEVDRDS
-141 IRFRDFIGEELP
+141 IRFRDFIGDELP
-153 SSPEQSR
+153 QNAEQSR
-160 LLREQALK
+160 LLREQALD
-168 EPEYPRVLVSD
+168 EPEYPRVLLSD

-189 TNINAVPLVEDE
+189 TNLDAVPLVDNELDA
-201 FDELEGF
+201 LEGF
-208 DENELEEQGEQVQ
+208 DENELEGQDEQEP
-221 QFIEH
+221 QFVEN
-226 GLEDYADFEKQ
+226 GLVDYADFEKQ
-237 VWNLLTQERFRKD
+237 VWRLLSEERFSKD
-250 LVFMHPSWGAFYQN
+250 LVFMHPGWGAFYQN

-275 VISLL
+275 LISLIV
-280 FSLLLT
+280 SLLLT

-346 YLFFHQQGQN
+346 YLFFHQQGKQ
-356 HREVMRSVFSKTA
+356 HSEVMRSVFSKTA

-395 TMGLLGGIGVM
+395 TMGLLSGIGVM
-406 FAFMLTIILLPVL
+406 FAFLLTIFLLPVL

-425 RPVRSNEKPKVTLL
+425 RPPKSNEKPKVTLL
-439 LRIVKRMLNGIER
+439 LRVVKHLLNGIER
-452 MSADYPKTVI
+452 VSTEYPKGVI
-462 VFFAASGMLLILGI
+462 VLFAAAGLLLILGI
-476 TRIEIDTVFSEY
+476 ARIEIDTVFSEY
-488 YPPDSPVRR
+488 YPPESPVRK
-497 TISLMDEQFLGTGN
+497 TINLIDEQFLGTGN

-526 PEVLLALEE
+526 PDVLLALEE
-535 VKQWLETRYPELI
+535 IKQWIETSYPKPI

-562 RKLLENREEY
+562 RKLNENREEY

-579 ELVSQLLVLI
+579 QLVSQLLVLI

-604 YANARMSVSLKTIG
+604 YANARMSISLKTIG

-627 VIQPGIEQMLSPLKE
+627 VVQPGIEKILLPLKE
-642 RYPEMKITLTGG
+642 RYPELKVTLTGG

-668 QIHSFGLAFLIIS
+668 QIQSFGLAFLIIS

-686 IFGSLK
+686 IFGSVK

-800 IAIFSALLADLFLL
+800 IAVFSALLADLFLL

>member
-1 MSSLIQRLNIY
+1 MIQRLNLF

-17 ERLRPWRWWVLLLY
+17 ERLHPWRWWVLLLY

-38 AAGIPRFAFTWANDD
+38 AAGIPRFAFSWANDD

-69 ELFGGTVTLGM
+69 DLFGGTVTLGM
-80 VYRPVDGELFSA
+80 VYKPVDGDLFSA
-92 RSLGALRNIHDVLD
+92 RSLGALKNIHDVLD
-106 TEAERGADDPEN
+106 AESARGENDPEN
-118 SLRLLYEV
+118 SLRFLTEV
-126 ESLINVTYIEVDGDS
+126 ESLINTSFTEVDRDS
-141 IRFRDFIGEELP
+141 IRFRDFIGDELP
-153 SSPEQSR
+153 QNAEQSR
-160 LLREQALK
+160 LLREQALD
-168 EPEYPRVLVSD
+168 EPEYPRVLLSD

-189 TNINAVPLVEDE
+189 TNLDAVPLVENELDV
-201 FDELEGF
+201 LEGF
-208 DENELEEQGEQVQ
+208 DENELEGQDEQEP
-221 QFIEH
+221 QFVEN
-226 GLEDYADFEKQ
+226 GLVDYADFEKQ
-237 VWNLLTQERFRKD
+237 VWRLLSEERFSKD
-250 LVFMHPSWGAFYQN
+250 LVFMHPGWGAFYQN

-275 VISLL
+275 LISLIV
-280 FSLLLT
+280 SLLLT

-346 YLFFHQQGQN
+346 YLFFHQQGKQ
-356 HREVMRSVFSKTA
+356 HSEVMRSVFSKTA

-395 TMGLLGGIGVM
+395 TMGLLSGIGVM
-406 FAFMLTIILLPVL
+406 FAFLLTIFLLPVL

-425 RPVRSNEKPKVTLL
+425 RPPKSNEKPKVTLL
-439 LRIVKRMLNGIER
+439 LRVVKHLLNGIER
-452 MSADYPKTVI
+452 VSTEYPKGVI
-462 VFFAASGMLLILGI
+462 VLFAAAGLLLILGI
-476 TRIEIDTVFSEY
+476 ARIEIDTVFSEY
-488 YPPDSPVRR
+488 YPPESPVRK
-497 TISLMDEQFLGTGN
+497 TINLIDEQFLGTGN

-526 PEVLLALEE
+526 PEMLFALEE
-535 VKQWLETRYPELI
+535 VKQWIETSYPKLV

-562 RKLLENREEY
+562 RKLNENREEY

-579 ELVSQLLVLI
+579 QLVSQLLVLI

-604 YANARMSVSLKTIG
+604 YANARMSISLKTIG

-627 VIQPGIEQMLSPLKE
+627 VVQPGIEKILLPLKE
-642 RYPEMKITLTGG
+642 RYPELKVTLTGG

-668 QIHSFGLAFLIIS
+668 QIQSFGLAFLIIS

-686 IFGSLK
+686 IFGSVK

-800 IAIFSALLADLFLL
+800 IAVFSALLADLFLL

>member
-1 MSSLIQRLNIY
+1 MIQRLNLF

-17 ERLRPWRWWVLLLY
+17 ERLHPWRWWVLLLY

-38 AAGIPRFAFTWANDD
+38 AAGIPRFAFSWANDD

-69 ELFGGTVTLGM
+69 DLFGGTVTLGM
-80 VYRPVDGELFSA
+80 VYKPVDGELFSA
-92 RSLGALRNIHDVLD
+92 RSLGALKNIHDVLD
-106 TEAERGADDPEN
+106 AESARGENDPEN
-118 SLRLLYEV
+118 SLRFLTEV
-126 ESLINVTYIEVDGDS
+126 ESLINTSFTEVDRDS
-141 IRFRDFIGEELP
+141 IRFRDFIGDELP
-153 SSPEQSR
+153 QNAEQSR
-160 LLREQALK
+160 LLREQALD
-168 EPEYPRVLVSD
+168 EPEYPRVLLSD

-189 TNINAVPLVEDE
+189 TNLDAVPLVDNELDA
-201 FDELEGF
+201 LEGF
-208 DENELEEQGEQVQ
+208 DENELEGQDEQEP
-221 QFIEH
+221 QFVEN
-226 GLEDYADFEKQ
+226 GLVDYADFEKQ
-237 VWNLLTQERFRKD
+237 VWRLLSEERFSKD
-250 LVFMHPSWGAFYQN
+250 LVFMHPGWGAFYQN

-275 VISLL
+275 LISLIV
-280 FSLLLT
+280 SLLLT

-346 YLFFHQQGQN
+346 YLFFHQQGKQ
-356 HREVMRSVFSKTA
+356 HSEVMRSVFSKTA

-395 TMGLLGGIGVM
+395 TMGLLSGIGVM
-406 FAFMLTIILLPVL
+406 FAFLLTIFLLPVL

-425 RPVRSNEKPKVTLL
+425 RPPKSNEKPKVTLL
-439 LRIVKRMLNGIER
+439 LRVVKHLLNGIER
-452 MSADYPKTVI
+452 VSTEYPKGVI
-462 VFFAASGMLLILGI
+462 VLFAAAGLLLILGI
-476 TRIEIDTVFSEY
+476 ARIEIDTVFSEY
-488 YPPDSPVRR
+488 YPPESPVRK
-497 TISLMDEQFLGTGN
+497 TINLIDEQFLGTGN
-511 MEILLETETEGVFRD
+511 MEILLETESAGVFRD
-526 PEVLLALEE
+526 PEMLFALEE
-535 VKQWLETRYPELI
+535 VKQWIETSYPKLV

-562 RKLLENREEY
+562 RKLNENREEY

-579 ELVSQLLVLI
+579 QLVSQLLVLI

-604 YANARMSVSLKTIG
+604 YANARMSISLKTIG

-627 VIQPGIEQMLSPLKE
+627 VVQPGIEKILLPLKE
-642 RYPEMKITLTGG
+642 RYPELKVTLTGG

-668 QIHSFGLAFLIIS
+668 QIQSFGLAFLIIS

-686 IFGSLK
+686 IFGSVK

-800 IAIFSALLADLFLL
+800 IAVFSALLADLFLL